1 MDANKDSKIPLKIQ
15 LLLSVVFLVV
25 LVFFVYS
32 SNVDGPFIFDDSRI
46 QNNPQL
52 HITYLSLNNLFKAG
66 FESSPGTRPV
76 SYITFALNYYFHDF
90 QTKGYHLVNIFI
102 HAMTAVL
109 LFLLIKTTLS
119 LPLLQSRYNKYT
131 WLPFAAAILWAVHP
145 LQTQSV
151 TYIIQRMNS
160 LSSLF
165 YILTLYLYARGRLA
179 ADTGMK
185 WTLFIGSVLAGI
197 LAIGSKETAATLPFF
212 IFLYEW
218 FFFQDMD
225 YNWLKRQIIPAFFVV
240 GSIFLLVLL
249 YLGLN
254 PLESISASYTS
265 RDFTPSERV
274 LTEFRVV
281 LFYISLVLFPHPARL
296 NLDHHF
302 ALSTGLFSPVSTF
315 VSLSILL
322 LLFIVALVSAKKYR
336 LLSFCL
342 LWFLGNLVIESS
354 VIGLE
359 LIFEHRNYL
368 PSMLLVL
375 LVLCLVFPLLKHKWL
390 KIAFISFIVLLFSF
404 WTFERNR
411 VWNDKVLLWGD
422 SAAKSPAK
430 ARPHNN
436 LGVALKD
443 LGRLDEAVFHFNK
456 TIQLDPEFT
465 EAYNNLANTNVL
477 LGKHNEAIKNYKK
490 ALELSPNSPIVHM
503 NIGNILVKRWL
514 LEEARFHYSEALRL
528 DPTNLEARVNLA
540 SVQRMLNSQ
549 RSKKRQPAK

>member
-1 MDANKDSKIPLKIQ
+1 MDADKDSKIPLKIQ
-15 LLLSVVFLVV
+15 LLISVVFMIV

-52 HITYLSLNNLFKAG
+52 HITDLSLKNLIKAG
-66 FESSPGTRPV
+66 FESSPSTRPV

-90 QTKGYHLVNIFI
+90 QTRGYHLVNICI
-102 HAMTAVL
+102 HAVTAVL
-109 LFLLIKTTLS
+109 LFLLIKTTLC
-119 LPLLQSRYNKYT
+119 LPLLQPRYSRYT
-131 WLPFAAAILWAVHP
+131 WLPFAAAIIWAVHP

-160 LSSLF
+160 LSALF
-165 YILTLYLYARGRLA
+165 YILSLYLYAKGRLTTK
-179 ADTGMK
+179 TGLK
-185 WTLFIGSVLAGI
+185 WTLFIGAVIAGI
-197 LAIGSKETAATLPFF
+197 LALGSKETAATLPFF

-218 FFFQDMD
+218 FFFQDMN
-225 YNWLKRQIIPAFFVV
+225 YNWLKRQIIPVSLVA

-265 RDFTPSERV
+265 RDFTPLERV

-281 LFYISLVLFPHPARL
+281 LFYISLLLFPHPARL

-302 ALSTGLFSPVSTF
+302 ILSTGLFSPVSTF
-315 VSLSILL
+315 VSASILL
-322 LLFIVALVSAKKYR
+322 LLSFAALASAKKYR
-336 LLSFCL
+336 LLSFCI

-354 VIGLE
+354 IIGLE

-375 LVLCLVFPLLKHKWL
+375 LVLCLIFPVLKHNWL

-404 WTFERNR
+404 WTYERNR

-422 SAAKSPAK
+422 SAVKSPAK

-443 LGRLDEAVFHFNK
+443 QGRLDEAIFHFNR

-477 LGKHNEAIKNYKK
+477 LGKHNKAIENYKK
-490 ALELSPNSPIVHM
+490 ALKLNPNSPIVHM
-503 NIGNILVKRWL
+503 NIGNILVKRWR

-528 DPTNLEARVNLA
+528 DPTNLEARMNLA
-540 SVQRMLNSQ
+540 SVQRMLNAQ
-549 RSKKRQPAK
+549 KAKQRQPAK